1 MTKFTLE
8 SKESGFTSFRANGE
22 NHQTVALSYLED
34 GLSFLLYALSGTS
47 KENLE
52 SSDEE
57 TLASAKAYLQK
68 ALACLEEDSLEE
80 LRAFEPRP
88 PRGERQPR
96 GE

>member
-1 MTKFTLE
+1 MTNFTLA

-22 NHQTVALSYLED
+22 CHQTASLGFLED
-34 GLSFLLYALSGTS
+34 GLSFLLYALNGTS
-47 KENLE
+47 EKNLE

-57 TLASAKAYLQK
+57 TLASAKAYLQQ

-88 PRGERQPR
+88 PRGKRQPR